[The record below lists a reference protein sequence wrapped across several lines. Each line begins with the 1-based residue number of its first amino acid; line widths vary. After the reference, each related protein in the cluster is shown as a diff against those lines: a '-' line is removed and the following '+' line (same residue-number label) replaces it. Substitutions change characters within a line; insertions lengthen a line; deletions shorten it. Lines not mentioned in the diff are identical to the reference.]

1 MSAPELRSHEH
12 EKNEKKGRKTM
23 TLRQLATS
31 LFAAGLV
38 WLAASGAFAQD
49 AENAKEEKT
58 PIMGTQLMTDEE
70 RDQYRI
76 AMRALKT
83 EEERA
88 AMRARHHEDMLERA
102 REQGVELSD
111 LPGPGGGRGRAGP
124 RGKGGAAR
132 GEGRGQGRGRDLMTA
147 EEREQFRKEMRS
159 KTTDEEREQLRKEN
173 HEKMRER
180 ARERGIELPDQ
191 PRNRGGGGGGQGQRR
206 GQGQGQDQGSAR

>member
-1 MSAPELRSHEH
+1 
-12 EKNEKKGRKTM
+12 M
-23 TLRQLATS
+23 TLRKLTTALS
-31 LFAAGLV
+31 AAGLV
-38 WLAASGAFAQD
+38 WLAASGALAQD
-49 AENAKEEKT
+49 AQNAQEEKT
-58 PIMGTQLMTDEE
+58 PIMGKQLMTQEE

-88 AMRARHHEDMLERA
+88 AMRARHHVDMLERA
-102 REQGVELSD
+102 QEQGFELSD
-111 LPGPGGGRGRAGP
+111 LPGPGGGRGGAGP
-124 RGKGGAAR
+124 RGEGGAAR
-132 GEGRGQGRGRDLMTA
+132 GEGRGQGRGRSLMTA

-191 PRNRGGGGGGQGQRR
+191 PRHRGGGGQGQGQRR
-206 GQGQGQDQGSAR
+206 RQGQSESGGR